1 MYTLLIDAQDSKEP
15 IRDWLRAH
23 PKVGPDLVVLDRD
36 AVAAQLLRSDA
47 SPGLVIRNGV
57 RGLDT
62 SPILSVALE
71 SGQDLPPVLV
81 LCDAAGEQ
89 KIKALGEPAL
99 RAVRFPLDKASL
111 HRTLDALTRPADG
124 DVAIVFGEGDPPEQH
139 FGCLVGESGPMQR
152 VYRMLEKVARTDS
165 TCLITGES
173 GTGKE
178 LAAQIVHQLSKRAGR
193 GFVPVNCGAIPE
205 NLLESEFFGHKRGAF
220 TGAVAEHKGR
230 FEMADQGTL
239 FLDEIG
245 EMQLP
250 LQVKLLRALQTGD
263 IQPVGATKTKKV
275 DVRVV
280 AATNR
285 DLEAGMAEGNFR
297 EDLYYRLAIIPVM
310 MPPLRT
316 RPEDIPLLVRH
327 LVDLINR
334 RSECPVSGISRGALD
349 ALGAYD
355 WPGNIREL
363 RAALERMVVMAD
375 DQSLGVDDLPPKVR
389 AAIGLGPEN
398 HDSGVDA
405 FATPTLPEEGLKL
418 ASAVERY
425 ETALI
430 LQALDRTGWNRN
442 QAATLLKMNRTTLVE
457 KIKRKKLTEPGRQ
470 DAG

>member
-1 MYTLLIDAQDSKEP
+1 
-15 IRDWLRAH
+15 
-23 PKVGPDLVVLDRD
+23 
-36 AVAAQLLRSDA
+36 
-47 SPGLVIRNGV
+47 
-57 RGLDT
+57 
-62 SPILSVALE
+62 
-71 SGQDLPPVLV
+71 
-81 LCDAAGEQ
+81 
-89 KIKALGEPAL
+89 
-99 RAVRFPLDKASL
+99 
-111 HRTLDALTRPADG
+111 
-124 DVAIVFGEGDPPEQH
+124 
-139 FGCLVGESGPMQR
+139 
-152 VYRMLEKVARTDS
+152 
-165 TCLITGES
+165 
-173 GTGKE
+173 
-178 LAAQIVHQLSKRAGR
+178 
-193 GFVPVNCGAIPE
+193 
-205 NLLESEFFGHKRGAF
+205 
-220 TGAVAEHKGR
+220 
-230 FEMADQGTL
+230 
-239 FLDEIG
+239 
-245 EMQLP
+245 
-250 LQVKLLRALQTGD
+250 
-263 IQPVGATKTKKV
+263 
-275 DVRVV
+275 
-280 AATNR
+280 
-285 DLEAGMAEGNFR
+285 MAEGNFR

-334 RSECPVSGISRGALD
+334 RSEFPVSGISRGALD